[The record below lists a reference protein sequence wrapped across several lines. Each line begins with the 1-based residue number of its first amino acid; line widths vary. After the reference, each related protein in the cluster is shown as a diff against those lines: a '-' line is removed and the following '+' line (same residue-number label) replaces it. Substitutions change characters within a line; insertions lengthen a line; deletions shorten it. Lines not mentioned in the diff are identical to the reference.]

1 MDIEGSVALVTGANR
16 GIGRA
21 FAEELLH
28 RGAAKVYGAVRDP
41 ASITD
46 PRVIPIALDVT
57 DPDRVAAAARTASDV
72 DLVVNNAGLGGL
84 GPVLES
90 TLDDARTRLAT
101 NYLGIVSMTQE
112 FAPVLAANGGGAF
125 VNMLSIFSWI
135 AVPSLAIYAA
145 SKAAAWSYTNAAR
158 VQLAQQGTH
167 VVGVFVQ
174 YVDTDLIA
182 GLDLPKVAPRVVAA
196 QALDAAASGA
206 PEAIIDEASRDA
218 KAGLSDDQKLIYPAI
233 REQLAADAGETTTT

>member
-1 MDIEGSVALVTGANR
+1 
-16 GIGRA
+16 
-21 FAEELLH
+21 
-28 RGAAKVYGAVRDP
+28 
-41 ASITD
+41 
-46 PRVIPIALDVT
+46 
-57 DPDRVAAAARTASDV
+57 
-72 DLVVNNAGLGGL
+72 
-84 GPVLES
+84 VLES
-90 TLDDARTRLAT
+90 TLDDARAKLTT

-125 VNMLSIFSWI
+125 VNVLSIFSWI

-182 GLDLPKVAPRVVAA
+182 GLDVPKVAPRVVAA

-218 KAGLSDDQKLIYPAI
+218 KAGLSDDQNLIYPEV
-233 REQLAADAGETTTT
+233 RRQFDAAHV